1 MIHSRINET
10 KSYNLPKKA
19 KHQPQTFLHR
29 FFLYVKYGFV
39 YSTSEDYAKTV
50 ATLLKKR
57 STVFG
62 VAKA

>member
-1 MIHSRINET
+1 MKQSHINC
-10 KSYNLPKKA
+10 PKKLNINL
-19 KHQPQTFLHR
+19 KHFLHR

>member
-1 MIHSRINET
+1 MKQSHIT
-10 KSYNLPKKA
+10 CPKKLNINL
-19 KHQPQTFLHR
+19 KHFYID
-29 FFLYVKYGFV
+29 FFLYVKYRFV